1 MHENPGRTNRGWTM
15 KLGGGVAMAAALAL
29 AGCAPDYVTGSSAT
43 VLLAVS
49 AINGGSPIASDV
61 RGDSGE
67 ITNCLTIVS
76 VSETVKNPN
85 NAGNSSENVTLSRY
99 DVAFRRADG
108 RAVEGVDVP
117 YRFSG
122 SMTFTLKPGEVGKA
136 ITIDLVR
143 QQAKLEPPLSNI
155 TGVQLVEMTAD
166 VTVYGQTVS
175 GQNVMAKGSAD
186 VRFADYATGTKT
198 CESGS

>member
-1 MHENPGRTNRGWTM
+1 M

-43 VLLAVS
+43 VLVS
-49 AINGGSPIASDV
+49 VTSINGGSPIASDV
-61 RGDSGE
+61 RGDDGE
-67 ITNCLTIVS
+67 IINCFTS
-76 VSETVKNPN
+76 VTLSEVVKNPN
-85 NAGNSSENVTLSRY
+85 DPGSASQNVTVSRY
-99 DVAFRRADG
+99 DVSFRRADG

-122 SMTFTLKPGEVGKA
+122 SMTFTLLPGDLNKP

-155 TGVQLVEMTAD
+155 GGLQLVEMTAT

-175 GQNVMAKGSAD
+175 GQNVMASGSAD
-186 VRFADYATGTKT
+186 VRFADYASGTKT